1 MHEGTTTDMSNPK
14 DSQHSGDDFN
24 QYGDYSGAGGSTEGK
39 GAANADGGYDSGGYN
54 FSADQS
60 QPAENQP
67 AAYQSADNAYY
78 AGGYEAP
85 QFGGFEAQQESKNP
99 VAPWALGI
107 GILSLVGSLIFLGS
121 LLGVIGII
129 LAIVSLV
136 VGKKRRPENRRT
148 VMSVV
153 GLVTSIL
160 SVIVGVV
167 ILMIG
172 VSFLNESG
180 VLDCVEQHGDDEAA
194 IEQCITDS
202 IEQSDN

>member
-1 MHEGTTTDMSNPK
+1 MHEGTTTDMSTPK

-85 QFGGFEAQQESKNP
+85 QFGGFEAHQESKNP

-107 GILSLVGSLIFLGS
+107 GILSLVGSFIFLGS

-129 LAIVSLV
+129 LAIVS
-136 VGKKRRPENRRT
+136 
-148 VMSVV
+148 
-153 GLVTSIL
+153 LVTSIL